1 MCFRAEGNLGTVDL
15 FVPEKKFLKN
25 QTLQRPKTW
34 SAPRRAA
41 RRPLRPAAG
50 PARRGSLRPGGP
62 FRRRAIMMHG
72 PGPVPRHAFSTSEEN
87 RQKRGDFAL
96 IDYYLPLS

>member
-1 MCFRAEGNLGTVDL
+1 
-15 FVPEKKFLKN
+15 
-25 QTLQRPKTW
+25 
-34 SAPRRAA
+34 
-41 RRPLRPAAG
+41 
-50 PARRGSLRPGGP
+50 
-62 FRRRAIMMHG
+62 MHG